1 MSDVYSYDESCSTFD
16 YNAQSVSPLHP
27 RVTAPEVLL
36 LRCHPLHRGNV
47 LAHHSWRAWVGLALE
62 VDQSEDAPSPVLVVG
77 KMLGSMVR
85 VERTISRFHG
95 TSMVCG

>member
-16 YNAQSVSPLHP
+16 YIAQSVSPLHP

-36 LRCHPLHRGNV
+36 LRCHPLHRGDV

-62 VDQSEDAPSPVLVVG
+62 VDHSEDAPSPVLVVG
-77 KMLGSMVR
+77 KILGFMV
-85 VERTISRFHG
+85 
-95 TSMVCG
+95 